1 MNPSQSKTISNNKL
15 RVNFLGKSD
24 VILKLNSK
32 KTLHPGVINLTQSEA
47 LELCQVLWDIYA
59 SE

>member
-32 KTLHPGVINLTQSEA
+32 RTLHPGVISLTQAEA
-47 LELCQVLWDIYA
+47 MELCQVLWDIYA